1 MTIIN
6 NDQLPEGLG
15 FRLAMDMKAMTN
27 FANTSED
34 KKKQMVDYIKGS
46 STGEDAKNRVAEVIN
61 SLHQG
66 DSFR

>member
-1 MTIIN
+1 MTIV

-46 STGEDAKNRVAEVIN
+46 SSGEDAKNRVAEVIN